1 GGRTMCRRNIT
12 VLLAAVL
19 TCWAS
24 ASGFGQE
31 QTKENTEP
39 ILEYAR
45 DADTVVIML
54 DQVGAFRDEVPLL
67 RIYGDGRVLVHR
79 QTVGDYEMYLSS
91 QEIDV
96 WLRYLYDL
104 GVLKFDQA
112 GIKRAAREVHDARN
126 AEAAARGKPL
136 RAFNSLID
144 VGPTII
150 EVRLKAFKPSGAGA
164 QRVDN
169 YTHRIAWT
177 ALRRSANKF
186 PEVSDLSAFADAADE
201 LVDLIRHPD
210 LVRID
215 EE

>member
-1 GGRTMCRRNIT
+1 MYRWSIT
-12 VLLAAVL
+12 VLVASVLA
-19 TCWAS
+19 CWAFS
-24 ASGFGQE
+24 SGFGQE
-31 QTKENTEP
+31 QTEENTEP
-39 ILEYAR
+39 LLEYAR
-45 DADTVVIML
+45 DADTVVIMM

-150 EVRLKAFKPSGAGA
+150 EVRLKVFKPSGAGA
-164 QRVDN
+164 QRVDD
-169 YTHRIAWT
+169 YTHRLNWMQP
-177 ALRRSANKF
+177 RFSAKDF
-186 PEVSDLSAFADAADE
+186 PEVPELSNLAEATKALFDLTK
-201 LVDLIRHPD
+201 RPD
-210 LVRID
+210 LVRVD
-215 EE
+215 EK